1 MPLDKKQA
9 IANAPE
15 GMKEW
20 LQVVTAYVRFKR
32 FEADDLWT
40 REKGKMYIINCDLT
54 DIDKIS
60 KKTGIVKKTL
70 GNRKVL
76 DVNLKTLLD
85 QKVKGKVWNVRFRE
99 TRKKTGKADAKT
111 TKMQEAGSRYVFE
124 YALNNKK
131 SGWATEKKFETD
143 VEMIE
148 GLRKIYP
155 DVDSDWLSVFWK
167 QHKVILEKF
176 GDSKINKFDHEGGFM
191 KEITEIVKT
200 KFKISK
206 KDNWNPADIWG
217 VRGNSDEVIRKVKEA
232 TEGSPES
239 QTIQQL
245 NTLLRSMYKAKELIG
260 ISLKKTSGTTAQWEE
275 YNIEKMTL
283 DEVDEYKYKKIELT
297 CNIQIGSP
305 NPTDK
310 PWTQDSKVI
319 LRQSAG
325 GPEYDFQI
333 KQNSTGDFSNLKFE
347 STPKGGRAARGGK
360 AEVKAVEALL
370 KVHGESLTNAHQ
382 KYPMNFDQFMTQTI
396 DGRSLS
402 HWKNMFNNV
411 NRKAETGCKDA
422 DEFVDRIGKVF
433 LSEKPYEANSKLMQL
448 HFLDDVI
455 HLQRDNQKYTEF
467 WTDMLFLSIKKGD
480 RFGPF
485 GKLY

>member
-1 MPLDKKQA
+1 MPLNKEQA
-9 IANAPE
+9 IAAAPE

-20 LQVVTAYVRFKR
+20 LQTITSYVRFKR

-40 REKGKMYIINCDLT
+40 RQKGRMYIINCDLT
-54 DIDKIS
+54 DIDKVS
-60 KKTGIVKKTL
+60 KKTGIAKKTL

-76 DVNLKTLLD
+76 DVNLKTLLGHKIKD
-85 QKVKGKVWNVRFRE
+85 KVWNVRFRE

-111 TKMQEAGSRYVFE
+111 TAMQEAGSRYVFE

-155 DVDSDWLSVFWK
+155 DVDSEWLSVFWK
-167 QHKVILEKF
+167 QHKVIIKKF
-176 GDSKINKFDHEGGFM
+176 GNSKINRFDHEGGFM
-191 KEITEIVKT
+191 KEIKTIVNK
-200 KFKISK
+200 KFNITR

-260 ISLKKTSGTTAQWEE
+260 ISLKKTSGPTAQWEE

-305 NPTDK
+305 DPIGK
-310 PWTQDSKVI
+310 PWTQDSKVR
-319 LRQSAG
+319 LRQSRG

-347 STPKGGRAARGGK
+347 STPIGGRAARGGK

-370 KVHGESLTNAHQ
+370 KFHGESLTNAHQ

-402 HWKNMFNNV
+402 HWKTMFNNV
-411 NRKAETGCKDA
+411 NKKAETGCKNEDQ
-422 DEFVDRIGKVF
+422 FVDRIGKVF